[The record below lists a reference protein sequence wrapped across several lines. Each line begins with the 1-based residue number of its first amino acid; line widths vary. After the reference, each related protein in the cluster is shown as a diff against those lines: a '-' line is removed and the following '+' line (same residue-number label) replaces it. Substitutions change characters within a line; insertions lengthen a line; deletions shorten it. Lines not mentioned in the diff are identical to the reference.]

1 MIVVYLLIF
10 FSRKIWVFFVRM
22 KELIIKKDKKLK
34 NKRRFCMLFL
44 VLLHIIHFFA
54 YKNSLVY
61 QPFTSESFFCSVL

>member
-44 VLLHIIHFFA
+44 VLLHIIHFFC
-54 YKNSLVY
+54 L
-61 QPFTSESFFCSVL
+61 